1 MSAYSDGVGGFGS
14 GWDDGSVALAESKAM
29 VLDFFH
35 VPSSQAVVFK
45 AFINNF
51 SDQYTSEWNTEAV
64 YGRMDPVAAFQGT
77 ARQISVEW
85 DVVAGSIA
93 EAKLNM
99 QKCET
104 LMAML
109 YPSYSGMAGQSQT
122 IASSPLFRFKFGNF
136 AHNVAAGPGAGGAR
150 AKESGLVGFI
160 GGFTFEPDFDQ
171 GIVDEGVGEF
181 YPLKL
186 TLSAE
191 FTVLHTHAM
200 GWTVNSTSKKP
211 GATMGLGEGAAG
223 FPYTTPT
230 GRSPTGGAP
239 AIPPAGGA
247 GAGGP
252 TGGGGTTG
260 GSRGCA
266 EGDASDTSES
276 DGTRHGEPSV
286 DAAEMGLD

>member
-1 MSAYSDGVGGFGS
+1 MSQYTDGVDGFGS

-29 VLDFFH
+29 VLDFYH
-35 VPSSQAVVFK
+35 VPSSLSVVFK
-45 AFINNF
+45 AFINSF

-64 YGRMDPVAAFQGT
+64 YGRMDPIAAFQGT
-77 ARQISVEW
+77 ARQISLEW
-85 DVVAGSIA
+85 DVVAGSIS

-109 YPSYSGMAGQSQT
+109 YPSYSGASGQSQT

-136 AHNVAAGPGAGGAR
+136 AHNVTSGPGAGGAR
-150 AKESGLVGFI
+150 AKDAGLVGFI
-160 GGFTFEPDFDQ
+160 GGFTFEPDFEQ

-200 GWTVNSTSKKP
+200 GWTANSDHMKE
-211 GATMGLGEGAAG
+211 GATMGLGENAKG
-223 FPYTTPT
+223 FPYTTP
-230 GRSPTGGAP
+230 GGTTAGATAAP
-239 AIPPAGGA
+239 AIGSASGLGGTAGGA
-247 GAGGP
+247 SSTGAGSAKNATEGMDP
-252 TGGGGTTG
+252 SDDIDAAAAHDMGMGGT
-260 GSRGCA
+260 
-266 EGDASDTSES
+266 D
-276 DGTRHGEPSV
+276 
-286 DAAEMGLD
+286 

>member
-1 MSAYSDGVGGFGS
+1 MSAYGAGVDGFGS
-14 GWDDGSVALAESKAM
+14 GWDDGSVALAEGKAM

-35 VPSSQAVVFK
+35 IPSSMSVVFK
-45 AFINNF
+45 AFINSF

-64 YGRMDPVAAFQGT
+64 YGRMDPIAAFQGT
-77 ARQISVEW
+77 ARLISVEW
-85 DVVAGSIA
+85 DVVAGSIS

-109 YPSYSGMAGQSQT
+109 YPSYSGASGQSQT

-136 AHNVAAGPGAGGAR
+136 AHNVTSGPGAGGAR
-150 AKESGLVGFI
+150 AKDAGLVGFI
-160 GGFTFEPDFDQ
+160 GGFTFEPDFEQ

-211 GATMGLGEGAAG
+211 GASMGLGEGASG
-223 FPYTTPT
+223 FPYTTPDAGST
-230 GRSPTGGAP
+230 AGAMGTPAAAGIPGAP
-239 AIPPAGGA
+239 S
-247 GAGGP
+247 
-252 TGGGGTTG
+252 TG
-260 GSRGCA
+260 GSTG
-266 EGDASDTSES
+266 GTSGTDPSDDT
-276 DGTRHGEPSV
+276 G
-286 DAAEMGLD
+286 AAVAHDLGLD